1 MIIQPISFFD
11 WATIIVPVMKPDK
24 TVWIFGDFKLTVNHV
39 SKLDRHPI
47 PKVEDLFVKLS
58 GGVIFSK
65 LDLSSAYQELELDEE
80 LKQYTVINKQYTV
93 IDKQYT
99 VINTHCGLFHF
110 NHLPFGISSAPGIF
124 QLTIKNLLNGI
135 PRVILYLDDIL
146 VIGVVK
152 EDHLHNLQLV
162 FERLHSAGLFLKKD
176 KCKFCV
182 NSISYLG
189 HKNRL

>member
-24 TVWIFGDFKLTVNHV
+24 SVWIFGDFKLTVNRV

-93 IDKQYT
+93 
-99 VINTHCGLFHF
+99 HF